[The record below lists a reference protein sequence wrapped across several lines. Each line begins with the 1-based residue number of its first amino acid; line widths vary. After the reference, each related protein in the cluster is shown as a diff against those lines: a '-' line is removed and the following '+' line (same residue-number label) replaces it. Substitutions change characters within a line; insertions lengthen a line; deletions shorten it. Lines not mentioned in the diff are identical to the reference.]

1 MSKGMN
7 QGTAQSLVGAADTEI
22 TTQGPPMSLALCAK
36 EHPGHLEEGV
46 AAGLREK
53 GEARTW
59 KLPWALP
66 VEFSR
71 LASPRVPA

>member
-1 MSKGMN
+1 MSEGMN
-7 QGTAQSLVGAADTEI
+7 QRTAQSLVGAAGRET
-22 TTQGPPMSLALCAK
+22 TTQGTPMTLAMCAK
-36 EHPGHLEEGV
+36 EHPGRLEEGV

-53 GEARTW
+53 EEARTW

-66 VEFSR
+66 VEFPR